1 MHDIVTLGYSHKEA
15 GATLD
20 RLTAQG
26 YHIIDIRLKA
36 ASKIPGYNRAEL
48 SAKYGAF
55 YHWISALGNRNYNS
69 SSEYVDLK
77 DWASGLEKVRRAHD
91 RAPLLLMCQCR
102 YAEDCHRWLV
112 SRDLQAAIPGL
123 QVTHLLQ
130 ADHAGMIKHTNART
144 PGRCAW
150 AINGVACTEET
161 YQRCARC
168 RGDLCDLHAQDIYRW
183 ERQTFFCP
191 DCLESYLNEQ
201 AQY

>member
-1 MHDIVTLGYSHKEA
+1 MHDIATLGYSHKEA

-36 ASKIPGYNRAEL
+36 ASKIPGYNRAE
-48 SAKYGAF
+48 
-55 YHWISALGNRNYNS
+55 
-69 SSEYVDLK
+69 
-77 DWASGLEKVRRAHD
+77 
-91 RAPLLLMCQCR
+91 
-102 YAEDCHRWLV
+102 DCHRWLV

-130 ADHAGMIKHTNART
+130 VDHAGMIKHANART

-168 RGDLCDLHAQDIYRW
+168 RGELCELHAQDIYRW

-191 DCLESYLNEQ
+191 DCLESYLDEQ
-201 AQY
+201 ARY